1 MTVPVERLPR
11 RGLVVRLVVTL
22 LAGGLLLA
30 GTFWG
35 EDDHFPFGPFKM
47 YAGAADPDAATID
60 TRVEATDVHGDTVLL
75 TERNTGIR
83 RAEIEGQLDR
93 FGESPDLLAAV
104 GDAYADR
111 NPDAPPL
118 RDIRIV
124 IRWHEVRDFQPT
136 GAWDEE
142 VVAQWQP

>member
-1 MTVPVERLPR
+1 M
-11 RGLVVRLVVTL
+11 VRLSVSGRVIRVIVTL

-30 GTFWG
+30 GTLWG

-47 YAGAADPDAATID
+47 YAGAADPDAPTID
-60 TRVEATDVHGDTVLL
+60 TRLEATDVTGATVLL

-93 FGESPDLLAAV
+93 FREQPDLLRVAEQ
-104 GDAYADR
+104 AYR
-111 NPDAPPL
+111 QHNPHAPPL
-118 RDIRIV
+118 EQLRIV

-136 GAWDEE
+136 GVWTDE
-142 VVAQWQP
+142 VVATWEP